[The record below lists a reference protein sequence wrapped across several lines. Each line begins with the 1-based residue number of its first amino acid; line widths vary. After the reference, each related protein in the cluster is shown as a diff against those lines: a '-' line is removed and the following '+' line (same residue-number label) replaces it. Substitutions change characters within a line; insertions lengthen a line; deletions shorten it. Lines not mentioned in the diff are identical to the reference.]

1 MHSGRVN
8 IWYGKCP
15 SGKCISGKSTREA
28 CRESVRCGSVNEGS
42 ALKKVSVG
50 EQSSRIMSH
59 NHFIQPMDFFHKFP
73 NYAFLECVNPFVP
86 QRFVCFSFTGINFRG
101 ILHRASDVSR
111 DENRC
116 ELIRTRK
123 CRVTN

>member
-1 MHSGRVN
+1 MGNALVENVCQGSLR
-8 IWYGKCP
+8 GKL
-15 SGKCISGKSTREA
+15 
-28 CRESVRCGSVNEGS
+28 CRESVSCRSVSEGC

-50 EQSSRIMSH
+50 EQCSRIMSH

-86 QRFVCFSFTGINFRG
+86 QRFVCFAFTGINFRG
-101 ILHRASDVSR
+101 ILHRASDVPK
-111 DENRC
+111 DESRC
-116 ELIRTRK
+116 EPIRTRK